1 MIHLEE
7 IQNRAVDSVFTYSTQ
22 FSRNRQRNQV
32 NRVPCDG
39 VVCPRCPVSY
49 SCAASRAGLE
59 KPIMPWPA
67 MTLLILLAMA
77 LFNEVGIT
85 VKFC

>member
-1 MIHLEE
+1 MYMIHLEE
-7 IQNRAVDSVFTYSTQ
+7 IQNRAVESVFTYRTQ

-59 KPIMPWPA
+59 KPIISWPA
-67 MTLLILLAMA
+67 MTLLILAA
-77 LFNEVGIT
+77 LVLLMKL
-85 VKFC
+85 V

>member
-1 MIHLEE
+1 MYMIHLEE

-39 VVCPRCPVSY
+39 VVCPHCPVSY
-49 SCAASRAGLE
+49 SCAASRAGFE
-59 KPIMPWPA
+59 KPIIPCPA
-67 MTLLILLAMA
+67 MTLLILPALA
-77 LFNEVGIT
+77 LLIKLV
-85 VKFC
+85 

>member
-1 MIHLEE
+1 MYMIHLEE
-7 IQNRAVDSVFTYSTQ
+7 IQNRAVDSVYTYSTQ

-32 NRVPCDG
+32 SWVPCDG

-59 KPIMPWPA
+59 KPIIPWPA
-67 MTLLILLAMA
+67 MTLLILAALA
-77 LFNEVGIT
+77 LLIKLV
-85 VKFC
+85 